1 MARNMIERLSSITDL
16 PDEPIPGQPLLELCG
31 THRALVEHHSGVTE
45 YGENRIRVK
54 VKFGDICIEGTNLEL
69 KRMSKGQL
77 VISGCIQC
85 VQLNR
90 G

>member
-1 MARNMIERLSSITDL
+1 MARNMMERLSCVMDL
-16 PDEPIPGQPLLELCG
+16 ADEPIPGQPLLELFG

-54 VKFGDICIEGTNLEL
+54 VKFGEICIEGSNLEL
-69 KRMSKGQL
+69 KRMNKGQL
-77 VISGCIQC
+77 IISGCIQC
-85 VQLNR
+85 VHLTR

>member
-16 PDEPIPGQPLLELCG
+16 PDEPIPGQPLLELYG

>member
-16 PDEPIPGQPLLELCG
+16 PDEPIPGQPLLELYG

-69 KRMSKGQL
+69 KRMTKGQL